1 MIQYKYKEAIVMYE
15 ENELDSTCGVSD
27 DELTKRFVKAI
38 RINNEIKKIKGI
50 PIQKYDNEKKQP
62 CLEYPDGRREYV

>member
-27 DELTKRFVKAI
+27 DELTKRCVKAI